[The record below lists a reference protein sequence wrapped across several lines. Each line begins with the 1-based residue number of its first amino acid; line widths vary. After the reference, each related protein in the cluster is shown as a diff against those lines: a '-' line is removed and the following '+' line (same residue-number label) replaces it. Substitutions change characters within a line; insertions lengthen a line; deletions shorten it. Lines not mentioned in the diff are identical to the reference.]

1 MMSIEDQT
9 FYNHAIG
16 DQTFYNHAIDKSVLK
31 RLIGELSG
39 SSGHVCTTYLLDR
52 IKHLGFE
59 YSTHTAV
66 SLGIDDLL
74 TPSSKD
80 AFVQDAEHQARI
92 SEKNYRIGNIN
103 AIEKL
108 RQIVETWHTTSE
120 FLKRE
125 MTSSFNV
132 IEALNPVHMMSFS
145 GARGNTSQ
153 VHQLV
158 GMRGLMSDPQ
168 GRIIDL
174 PIQTNLREG
183 LSITEYI
190 ISCYGARKGV
200 VDTAIRT
207 ADAGYLTRR
216 LVLTAQYLVIRH
228 IDCGT
233 FGGVCLYSV
242 QNKQGYRYISCQDR
256 LVGRV
261 LSRSVND
268 SERCIGIRNQD
279 IGIDL
284 AKRLI
289 SFHEEKVQVR
299 SALTCKSA
307 TRICQLCYGWNSN
320 YGRLV
325 QIGEAI
331 GVVAGQSI
339 GEPGT
344 QLTLRTFHTGG
355 VFTEDIANH
364 IRTPFNGMVY
374 FEELMCQLIRSRYGI
389 LTWKCL
395 YNVSITII
403 GTNKRHVVNLPY
415 NSLLFVA
422 NNQYVESKQVIAEI
436 GATQIPLKERVRK
449 RIDSKFEGTIFYN
462 QTLSGLSR
470 SNKPHVRLSTNSL
483 AVNNTGHVWVLSGRL
498 YQFSKQWMC
507 SLYHIQDYLEV
518 GLPIAK
524 LRVLTHQNGVLRLR
538 GSVIQSSILYSSKL
552 YDFILRTN
560 NNQTLFVQDF
570 KSRFGGIFLVSNCI
584 TAKDPDILCF
594 VTLSS
599 IDQFRWYL
607 HDRYNTLEQVKSVS
621 FNLTKTNLNMFYL
634 AQNETCLT
642 KTNMFKQTKCSVS
655 NKWNQ
660 HVDLKSATN
669 TLTFLIWNTSGI
681 CSRKKKCVFFGHK
694 KHTLFLATIGF
705 IYSNVVLHTIINNH
719 TSLQWCLNNE
729 GSGMHIVSYSDIR
742 QCVQSLNDLICM
754 LKQSCQLPRLGTLIS
769 QDKHFVNEA
778 TLTESGKVIVLQK
791 SILILRLAQSYL
803 ITADTRLYA
812 CYDEGVD
819 EQEALMTLIHE
830 QLRASDIIQGLPKAV
845 QLLESR
851 SKNHIGFTLQH
862 NFQNWIDCL
871 SDISQSYILSTER
884 SLHKIQVHLVDRI
897 QTVYLSQGVRISD
910 KHVEI
915 MVRQMTCKVLF
926 VENICHVKYNP
937 VILPGE
943 LVQLLRAKRIN
954 RVFKLSIP
962 YKPILSGITK
972 ASLNMD
978 SFLAAASFQRTT
990 RVLAMSALK
999 GRIDWIKGLQENA
1012 LFGGFIS
1019 AGTGCTQITVTIKA
1033 STFFLLLQ
1041 RKTCDI
1047 SPDTFATRLF
1057 YLSTVLDLYRNS
1069 IVFVY
1074 YLSIQTLKNIRTQII
1089 FSINQMNDNI
1099 AI

>member
-1 MMSIEDQT
+1 MMSV
-9 FYNHAIG
+9 G
-16 DQTFYNHAIDKSVLK
+16 DQTFYNHAIDKNVIK
-31 RLIGELSG
+31 HLIGKLVASC
-39 SSGHVCTTYLLDR
+39 GHVCTTYILDQL
-52 IKHLGFE
+52 KHLGFE
-59 YSTHTAV
+59 YATHTAV

-74 TPSSKD
+74 APSSKD
-80 AFVQDAEHQARI
+80 AFVQDAEHQVRI
-92 SEKNYRIGNIN
+92 SEKNYTIGNIH

-108 RQIVETWHTTSE
+108 RQIVEIWHTTSE

-125 MTSSFNV
+125 MSSSFNV
-132 IEALNPVHMMSFS
+132 IEVLNPVHMMSFS
-145 GARGNTSQ
+145 GARGSTSQ

-174 PIQTNLREG
+174 SIQTNLREG

-216 LVLTAQYLVIRH
+216 LVVTAQSLLIRH

-233 FGGVCLYSV
+233 FGGVLLHSIR
-242 QNKQGYRYISCQDR
+242 NKQGYLYISCQER

-268 SERCIGIRNQD
+268 AERCIGIRNQD

-289 SFHEEKVQVR
+289 SSHEEKVQVR
-299 SALTCKSA
+299 SVLTCKSA
-307 TRICQLCYGWNSN
+307 NQICQLCYGWDSN

-364 IRTPFNGMVY
+364 IRTPFNGIVS
-374 FEELMCQLIRSRYGI
+374 FEELMCQLIRSRHGI
-389 LTWKCL
+389 LVWKCL

-403 GTNKRHVVNLPY
+403 ATNKKHVFNLPY

-436 GATQIPLKERVRK
+436 RATHIPLKERVRK
-449 RIDSKFEGTIFYN
+449 NIGSKFEGTVFYN
-462 QTLSGLSR
+462 QTVSGLSR
-470 SNKPHVRLSTNSL
+470 SKKPHLRLSANSL
-483 AVNNTGHVWVLSGRL
+483 TVNNTGHIWVLSGRL
-498 YQFSKQWMC
+498 YQFSPQRMC
-507 SLYHIQDYLEV
+507 NLYQIQDYLEV
-518 GLPIAK
+518 GLPITK
-524 LRVLTHQNGVLRLR
+524 LEVLPDKNGLLRLR
-538 GSVIQSSILYSSKL
+538 ACVIQSSILYSSKL
-552 YDFILRTN
+552 YDFILRIN
-560 NNQTLFVQDF
+560 NHQTLFVQDF
-570 KSRFGGIFLVSNCI
+570 KSRFGSILLVSNCVP
-584 TAKDPDILCF
+584 AKDPDMLCF

-599 IDQFRWYL
+599 IDQFRIYL

-621 FNLTKTNLNMFYL
+621 SNLTKTDLNMFYL

-642 KTNMFKQTKCSVS
+642 DTNMFKRTKCSVL

-660 HVDLKSATN
+660 NINLKSATK
-669 TLTFLIWNTSGI
+669 TLTFLILNTNCI
-681 CSRKKKCVFFGHK
+681 CNRKKKCMFFGGK

-705 IYSNVVLHTIINNH
+705 IYSNVVLNIITNNH

-729 GSGMHIVSYSDIR
+729 ANGMHIANYSDIS
-742 QCVQSLNDLICM
+742 QCVQSLNDVICM
-754 LKQSCQLPRLGTLIS
+754 LKQSCQLPKLGTLIS
-769 QDKHFVNEA
+769 QDKHFVNET

-803 ITADTRLYA
+803 IAADTRLYA
-812 CYDEGVD
+812 CYNEGID
-819 EQEALMTLIHE
+819 EQEAFMTLMYE
-830 QLRASDIIQGLPKAV
+830 QLRASDIIQGLPKAE
-845 QLLESR
+845 QLLEIR
-851 SKNHIGFTLQH
+851 STNQIRVTLQH
-862 NFQNWIDCL
+862 NFQDWIHYL
-871 SDISQSYILSTER
+871 SDISQSYVLSTKR
-884 SLHKIQVHLVDRI
+884 SLNKIQVDLVDRI
-897 QTVYLSQGVRISD
+897 QTVYLFQGVRISD

-926 VENICHVKYNP
+926 VEKICHVKYNP

-943 LVQLLRAKRIN
+943 LVELPRAKRMN
-954 RVFKLSIP
+954 RVFNLSIR
-962 YKPILSGITK
+962 YKPILSGITET
-972 ASLNMD
+972 SLNMP

-990 RVLAMSALK
+990 RVLTISALK
-999 GRIDWIKGLQENA
+999 GKIDWIKGLQENVM
-1012 LFGGFIS
+1012 FGGVVS
-1019 AGTGCTQITVTIKA
+1019 VGTGCTQIAVTIKPN
-1033 STFFLLLQ
+1033 TLFLFLQ
-1041 RKTCDI
+1041 QNTCDI
-1047 SPDTFATRLF
+1047 SPDTFITRLF
-1057 YLSTVLDLYRNS
+1057 YLFIVLDLYRNS
-1069 IVFVY
+1069 NVL
-1074 YLSIQTLKNIRTQII
+1074 YLSIPKLKNIRIQIVFYIRTQIV
-1089 FSINQMNDNI
+1089 FYINQIHDNI
-1099 AI
+1099 TI